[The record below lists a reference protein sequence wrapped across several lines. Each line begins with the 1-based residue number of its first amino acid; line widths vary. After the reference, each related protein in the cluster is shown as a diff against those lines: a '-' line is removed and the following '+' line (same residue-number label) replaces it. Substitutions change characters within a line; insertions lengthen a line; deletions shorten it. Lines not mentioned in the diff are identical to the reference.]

1 MKYIGKERIYMK
13 KTLFSII
20 VVLLLTTLVACGQ
33 KEEPLNIANPWL
45 DHKTLGEACCA
56 VNFNMTAP
64 EHIEGYGDPIYRT
77 LNNEIIEVLFRNHDD
92 EICIRKY
99 AGREDRDRDFGGHES
114 YPYGGYATEV
124 SNCYH
129 ELGTEPGTINLV
141 SWGEGD
147 YSFIFF
153 CENGFTDSEALFDI
167 VHQVK

>member
-1 MKYIGKERIYMK
+1 MK
-13 KTLFSII
+13 KIVFSII
-20 VVLLLTTLVACGQ
+20 AVLLLTILVACGKDDPSQ
-33 KEEPLNIANPWL
+33 VANPWQ
-45 DHKTLGEACCA
+45 DHETLGEACAA
-56 VNFNMTAP
+56 VNFNMTYP
-64 EHIEGYGDPIYRT
+64 EHIDGYGDPIFRT
-77 LNNEIIEVLFRNHDD
+77 LNQEIIEIIYPAADD

-99 AGREDRDRDFGGHES
+99 AGREDRDRDFGGPEA

-153 CENGFTDSEALFDI
+153 SKNGFTDSDALFDI

>member
-1 MKYIGKERIYMK
+1 MK
-13 KTLFSII
+13 KIIFGSITI
-20 VVLLLTTLVACGQ
+20 LVLATLVACGQ
-33 KEEPLNIANPWL
+33 KENPAQIANPWT

-56 VNFNMTAP
+56 VGFDLTVP
-64 EHIEGYGDPIYRT
+64 EQIDGYDFPIYRT
-77 LNNEIIEVLFRNHDD
+77 LNNEIIEVIYSAKDG
-92 EICIRKY
+92 EIRIRKY
-99 AGREDRDRDFGGHES
+99 AGREDRDRDFGGHEA

-141 SWGEGD
+141 SWGEND

-153 CENGFTDSEALFDI
+153 CENGFTDIEALFDI

>member
-1 MKYIGKERIYMK
+1 MK
-13 KTLFSII
+13 KIVFSII
-20 VVLLLTTLVACGQ
+20 AVLLLTILVACGKDDPSQ
-33 KEEPLNIANPWL
+33 VANPWQ
-45 DHKTLGEACCA
+45 DHETLGEACAA
-56 VNFNMTAP
+56 VGYDVTVPAHIDGYDAP
-64 EHIEGYGDPIYRT
+64 IFRT
-77 LNNEIIEVLFRNHDD
+77 LNQEIIEIIYPAADD

-99 AGREDRDRDFGGHES
+99 AGAEDRSQDFGGHES

-129 ELGTEPGTINLV
+129 ELGTEPDTINLV

-153 CENGFTDSEALFDI
+153 SKNGFTDSDALFDI